1 MASYAL
7 SRKHLF
13 FKRPILLIMLAT
25 LLFNGGMVPFYMVV
39 NSFRMIDSPLALIL
53 PTCCNAMNIVMLRTG
68 ILAIPESIIEAAEID
83 GAGPVRTMV
92 RIAVPLSMPFL
103 QKYFEK
109 GMIIGGVKE

>member
-1 MASYAL
+1 MQ
-7 SRKHLF
+7 KV
-13 FKRPILLIMLAT
+13 KAT
-25 LLFNGGMVPFYMVV
+25 IGGMGPFYLVV
-39 NSFRMIDSPLALIL
+39 NSLGMIDSPLALIL